1 MKQHGCFVLM
11 LALLMSRSLAAEG
24 PQVTITNE
32 GGVPQIQIAET
43 GPSCPTHPIDDGL
56 RQRII
61 DVAAHEWAEFDFPRL
76 SLRPLVGYNV
86 LPPGISPDQRKTRAS
101 GGFVARVLPVG
112 AMEDDAA
119 VRMHIGRYWAS
130 TPQAERVFRRQNE
143 TWSASRGRA
152 GWTEYWSAAFVSYV
166 MCMAGLKNE
175 EFGRSGSH
183 VKPAK
188 CGHSRGRAQSRCLE
202 LAPVR
207 VIPRRGLR
215 GAYSGI
221 CFKDLKSQR
230 CLIGYHRLSVSM
242 FQCHYWP
249 FRSRSKRQ
257 ARLSRARW
265 SCRQA
270 STRVWSVP
278 TFRQNRRA
286 SGRQAAC
293 SCVLPEYCA
302 YAAVSSA
309 PCENVVPPL
318 RAERVAAKAIARCIV
333 MLHGSPPHTP
343 SQN

>member
-183 VKPAK
+183 V
-188 CGHSRGRAQSRCLE
+188 SYIRAAVEMRD
-202 LAPVR
+202 
-207 VIPRRGLR
+207 GLR
-215 GAYSGI
+215 SGYAYTAYDIIEITPAPGDII
-221 CFKDLKSQR
+221 CAARDDPDHS
-230 CLIGYHRLSVSM
+230 IDRLSD
-242 FQCHYWP
+242 
-249 FRSRSKRQ
+249 
-257 ARLSRARW
+257 
-265 SCRQA
+265 
-270 STRVWSVP
+270 
-278 TFRQNRRA
+278 FRQNPNHNSYHCDIIVGFDNRRPRLA
-286 SGRQAAC
+286 G
-293 SCVLPEYCA
+293 VA
-302 YAAVSSA
+302 YAIGGNVINSVSLTETPIGNGHLIKVRS
-309 PCENVVPPL
+309 PHGRNWFTVL
-318 RAERVAAKAIARCIV
+318 RLTAAAGQASFRNIPKEILERAHARAKEWLNTR
-333 MLHGSPPHTP
+333 
-343 SQN
+343 